1 MDTLSTSLLGVIAF
15 SALVQA
21 AFLIGLGIAAARLF
35 RRVDVLTDRLER
47 GIEPSLDQASRVARN
62 VAEISDRAV
71 EQSRRLEAVVAEAT
85 EKVATASGF
94 VRGAVARGT
103 APLVE
108 LSALWR
114 GTRRAMEVLGR
125 GNGRPAHGDIAG
137 SHGRRPTP
145 SGDDLGRPHDVWEER
160 QSKAPVR

>member
-1 MDTLSTSLLGVIAF
+1 LDTLSTSLLGIIAF

-35 RRVDVLTDRLER
+35 RRVDVLTERLER
-47 GIEPSLDQASRVARN
+47 GLEPSLDQAARVARN
-62 VAEISDRAV
+62 VAEVSDRAV
-71 EQSRRLEAVVAEAT
+71 EHSRRLDAVVAEAS
-85 EKVATASGF
+85 EKVAAACGF
-94 VRGAVARGT
+94 ARSAAPRGP

-114 GTRRAMEVLGR
+114 GTRRAVEVLGS
-125 GNGRPAHGDIAG
+125 GNGGPARGEPRT

-145 SGDDLGRPHDVWEER
+145 SRDDLGRPHDVWEER
-160 QSKAPVR
+160 QAEAPVR